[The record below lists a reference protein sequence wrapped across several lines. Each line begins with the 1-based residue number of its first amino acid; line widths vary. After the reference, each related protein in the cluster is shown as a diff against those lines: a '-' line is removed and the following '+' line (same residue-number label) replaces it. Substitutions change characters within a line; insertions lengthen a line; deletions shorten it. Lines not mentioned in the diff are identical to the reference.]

1 MVVVK
6 TPSEG
11 KPSMGKSIRNLSTVT
26 RVGLDLAKNAF
37 QVHAV
42 DATGAIVVARK
53 LMRGRLVP
61 FFAELAPCV
70 VAMEACASAHHWGRA
85 LIELGHEVR
94 LLPPAHVKP
103 YVRRNKNDAVD
114 AAAICEAAGRPG
126 QRFVP
131 VRSIDNQAEL
141 MRHRT
146 RELLAGQRTA
156 LLNALRGHLAEIGLV
171 APQGA
176 SHAYGLKRMV
186 ADGFNENGEI
196 VVPDC
201 VRGALRSLVGQI
213 DALDEAIGAIDREL
227 AASVKADETAKRL
240 MTIPGVGPVT
250 ASAIVATVQDAS
262 AFASGREFAA
272 FLGLTPRQNSTG
284 GKTRLGRITKMG
296 DRYLRKLLV
305 MGACATLR
313 HRKGHNDAMRLW
325 ASADA
330 RAQDGQIQVQ
340 SDRGGARQQGRAHRF
355 RADDEGRPVRR
366 PAGRRLNERGYSIGS
381 FRRRGDQHRGRRR
394 SDVNQ
399 RKRLGSPNSG
409 QRQYERER
417 MMGRRATRTNHQG
430 QRRHPSHQQAV
441 DMTALETFT
450 NSFQATLDHGAPSR
464 HGRNIG

>member
-1 MVVVK
+1 
-6 TPSEG
+6 
-11 KPSMGKSIRNLSTVT
+11 
-26 RVGLDLAKNAF
+26 
-37 QVHAV
+37 
-42 DATGAIVVARK
+42 
-53 LMRGRLVP
+53 
-61 FFAELAPCV
+61 
-70 VAMEACASAHHWGRA
+70 
-85 LIELGHEVR
+85 
-94 LLPPAHVKP
+94 VKP
-103 YVRRNKNDAVD
+103 YVRRNKSDQVD
-114 AAAICEAAGRPG
+114 AAAIYEAMTRPG

-141 MRHRT
+141 MRHRA

-156 LLNALRGHLAEIGLV
+156 ALNALRGHLAEIGLI

-176 SHAYGLKRMV
+176 QHAYGLKRMA

-250 ASAIVATVQDAS
+250 ASAIVATIQDAG

-305 MGACATLR
+305 VGALRDAAPSPRPQRRLASMGER
-313 HRKGHNDAMRLW
+313 
-325 ASADA
+325 DA

-340 SDRGGARQQGRAHRF
+340 SDRGGARQQSRAHRL
-355 RADDEGRPVRR
+355 RADDEGRPIRR
-366 PAGRRLNERGYSIGS
+366 PTDCSLNERTI
-381 FRRRGDQHRGRRR
+381 R
-394 SDVNQ
+394 
-399 RKRLGSPNSG
+399 
-409 QRQYERER
+409 
-417 MMGRRATRTNHQG
+417 
-430 QRRHPSHQQAV
+430 
-441 DMTALETFT
+441 
-450 NSFQATLDHGAPSR
+450 
-464 HGRNIG
+464 